1 MPYVLSPKA
10 RADLDGVWDY
20 TAERWDADQADRYV
34 RQIAETVSRLADG
47 TLPRR
52 KADDVRAGYFRQPT
66 GSHVIF
72 YRQDPDGGIVVVRV
86 LHQRMDPTLHA

>member
-47 TLPRR
+47 TLPQGV
-52 KADDVRAGYFRQPT
+52 AALTEDDGAWQP
-66 GSHVIF
+66 H
-72 YRQDPDGGIVVVRV
+72 
-86 LHQRMDPTLHA
+86 

>member
-1 MPYVLSPKA
+1 M
-10 RADLDGVWDY
+10 
-20 TAERWDADQADRYV
+20 
-34 RQIAETVSRLADG
+34 
-47 TLPRR
+47 
-52 KADDVRAGYFRQPT
+52 RAGDFRQPT

>member
-47 TLPRR
+47 T
-52 KADDVRAGYFRQPT
+52 
-66 GSHVIF
+66 
-72 YRQDPDGGIVVVRV
+72 
-86 LHQRMDPTLHA
+86 